1 LHANEK
7 FCKAVVREHRFKP
20 KFFMSNG
27 AQSLFSRNP
36 KFEMAAYILK
46 SWRICTRY
54 RFYSGNWAERIVN
67 VLSSNKVHFN
77 CLHVDYS
84 ILHVRFLV
92 CRSIVTYV
100 LEIKYILFFRMN
112 CL

>member
-1 LHANEK
+1 
-7 FCKAVVREHRFKP
+7 
-20 KFFMSNG
+20 
-27 AQSLFSRNP
+27 
-36 KFEMAAYILK
+36 
-46 SWRICTRY
+46 
-54 RFYSGNWAERIVN
+54 VN

>member
-1 LHANEK
+1 MRPIGTEQAGVNFLCQKLEKDCLYYCCPRVKLIYKVVGHLLEKSGITCLLIVPVWLSTTFWVSLHANEK

-46 SWRICTRY
+46 S
-54 RFYSGNWAERIVN
+54 
-67 VLSSNKVHFN
+67 
-77 CLHVDYS
+77 
-84 ILHVRFLV
+84 
-92 CRSIVTYV
+92 
-100 LEIKYILFFRMN
+100 
-112 CL
+112 

>member
-1 LHANEK
+1 
-7 FCKAVVREHRFKP
+7 
-20 KFFMSNG
+20 M
-27 AQSLFSRNP
+27 
-36 KFEMAAYILK
+36 
-46 SWRICTRY
+46 
-54 RFYSGNWAERIVN
+54 N
-67 VLSSNKVHFN
+67 VLSSNKVHFI

-100 LEIKYILFFRMN
+100 LEIKYILFFRTN